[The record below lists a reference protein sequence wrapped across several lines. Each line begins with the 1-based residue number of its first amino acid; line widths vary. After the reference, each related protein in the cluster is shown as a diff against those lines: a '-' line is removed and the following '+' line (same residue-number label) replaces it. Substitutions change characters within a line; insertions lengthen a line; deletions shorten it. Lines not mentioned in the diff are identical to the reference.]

1 MDNSMVFFL
10 KKLKLELPY
19 DPVIP
24 LLCIY
29 LEKVKT
35 NLQRYMQPSGYSNTI
50 YSIQD
55 MKAA

>member
-1 MDNSMVFFL
+1 MVFFL